1 LAIATSG
8 ILSKTL
14 YILVKYDELVTRT
27 SDTRERMLDAGAD
40 LFRRQGYEGTALKEI
55 VGEGGAPWGSLY
67 HFFPGGKQ
75 ELGVA
80 ALRRSGERCR
90 RLIELVF
97 EGAEDPSTAL
107 RQFFSLSAQ
116 ALEGSDYADGCPVAT
131 VALET
136 ANTTDALRQVCAEV
150 FESWLATLARFLSEA
165 GIEAGVAYPLALFG
179 LSTFEGAITL
189 SRTIRSTEP
198 LTASGEIVASVV
210 DAALREV
217 PEEST

>member
-1 LAIATSG
+1 
-8 ILSKTL
+8 
-14 YILVKYDELVTRT
+14 
-27 SDTRERMLDAGAD
+27 MLDAGAD

-80 ALRRSGERCR
+80 ALRRSGERYR

-97 EGAEDPSTAL
+97 EGAENPSAAL

-116 ALEGSDYADGCPVAT
+116 ALESSDYADGCPVAT

-136 ANTTDALRQVCAEV
+136 ANTTEALRQVCAEV
-150 FESWLATLARFLSEA
+150 FGSWLATLARFLSEA
-165 GIEAGVAYPLALFG
+165 GIEAVAAHALALFG

-198 LTASGEIVASVV
+198 LTASGEIVARVV
-210 DAALREV
+210 DSALHEVLRED
-217 PEEST
+217 T